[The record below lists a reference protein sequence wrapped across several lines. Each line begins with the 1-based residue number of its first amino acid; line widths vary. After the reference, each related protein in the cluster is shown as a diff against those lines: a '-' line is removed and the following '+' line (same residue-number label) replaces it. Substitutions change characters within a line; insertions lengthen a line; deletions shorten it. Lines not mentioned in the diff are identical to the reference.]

1 MVFSKNR
8 NSYLYETL
16 YKKDKGMRLQQR
28 ISVSP
33 EVLRGKPVIKN
44 TRISVEL
51 ILKKLSQG
59 ASTDDLLASYPRLVK
74 EDVYAALEYASMRI
88 ANEEELRSEA

>member
-1 MVFSKNR
+1 M
-8 NSYLYETL
+8 T
-16 YKKDKGMRLQQR
+16 YKER
-28 ISVSP
+28 ITTDP

-59 ASTDDLLASYPRLVK
+59 ASVDDLLASYPRLRK
-74 EDVYAALEYASMRI
+74 EDIYAALAYASVRI
-88 ANEEELRSEA
+88 ANEEELQPQI